1 MNPDVKIAF
10 HTDGNVEPI
19 LPDLIEIGLDILN
32 PVQPQS
38 MDPAEL
44 KKRFGDKLT
53 FWGTL
58 DNQYTI
64 PFGSIQE
71 VVDEVRTRLRTVAPG
86 GGLIIGPAHNVQ
98 PNTPIEN
105 LSAFYRIVR
114 EEGTYPIRL

>member
-1 MNPDVKIAF
+1 
-10 HTDGNVEPI
+10 VEAI
-19 LPDLIEIGLDILN
+19 IPDLIEIGLDILN

-38 MDPAEL
+38 MDPAKL